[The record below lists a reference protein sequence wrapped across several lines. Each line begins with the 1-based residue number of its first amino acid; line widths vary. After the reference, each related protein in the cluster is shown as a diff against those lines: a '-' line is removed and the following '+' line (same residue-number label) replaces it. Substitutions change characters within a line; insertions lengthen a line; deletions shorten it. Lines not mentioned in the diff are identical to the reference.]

1 MNQKIEHSLRRA
13 VGQLPRPDYQAVAQA
28 PVQRMEVHDYVTR
41 QEMVVRPSRPRL
53 LAAVVLAVCV
63 LALCVGLT
71 VYFQFFQI
79 YSVVDLRVNPA
90 FAIQLNRQDQVRG
103 VQALNDDA
111 EPILE
116 GRSYK
121 GWALEAV
128 VSALVDD
135 LIVNGYLDAEGDKV
149 DVAVNSQSAEHSR
162 ELRSYVEG
170 LLDQR
175 LAGLS
180 NTGTQEDPANSTPAP
195 EGTTAAIQTPAPVV
209 TPPATPVPAPP
220 ADPVLSW
227 GEDLAGSDYFYYDEI
242 AGKTWLMACQEN
254 GTYLRCDPA
263 AVRGLKGIRVD
274 AGVKVLRGGRERY
287 ACRGDV
293 LFTESG
299 ISGDAVFRAS
309 SYAEKGDTVLID
321 FLPDVPPD
329 RLAASVGAG
338 EDGLLCVV
346 NNGLGRQLFRR
357 AAGDRARVLALLKAF
372 PLAVTG
378 TLGFDYAQATRGGIP
393 LSETDGA
400 LMSVFRRGLYFAGE
414 ILNVDGACGGFNLHW
429 AWASAH
435 HICEAIR

>member
-1 MNQKIEHSLRRA
+1 MACAVLLARRNMRVELFERGERLGRKLSATGNGQGNVTNTHVAPQYYFSDDGEKVARVLAHFSCGDAVRFLEDMGGIFLPDARGRVYPAGRQASAVPVLFRRGIARLGVIVHTGTRITRLSHDGRSLR
-13 VGQLPRPDYQAVAQA
+13 
-28 PVQRMEVHDYVTR
+28 
-41 QEMVVRPSRPRL
+41 
-53 LAAVVLAVCV
+53 LAWEGGAAEADCVVLAAGGRAAPNFGTDGSAYA
-63 LALCVGLT
+63 LAQAFGHT
-71 VYFQFFQI
+71 VT
-79 YSVVDLRVNPA
+79 
-90 FAIQLNRQDQVRG
+90 
-103 VQALNDDA
+103 AL
-111 EPILE
+111 
-116 GRSYK
+116 S
-121 GWALEAV
+121 
-128 VSALVDD
+128 
-135 LIVNGYLDAEGDKV
+135 
-149 DVAVNSQSAEHSR
+149 
-162 ELRSYVEG
+162 
-170 LLDQR
+170 
-175 LAGLS
+175 
-180 NTGTQEDPANSTPAP
+180 
-195 EGTTAAIQTPAPVV
+195 
-209 TPPATPVPAPP
+209 
-220 ADPVLSW
+220 PVLV
-227 GEDLAGSDYFYYDEI
+227 
-242 AGKTWLMACQEN
+242 Q
-254 GTYLRCDPA
+254 LRTDPA

>member
-1 MNQKIEHSLRRA
+1 MMKIA
-13 VGQLPRPDYQAVAQA
+13 IIGGGA
-28 PVQRMEVHDYVTR
+28 PGMASPV
-41 QEMVVRPSRPRL
+41 L
-53 LAAVVLAVCV
+53 LARRNMRVELFERGERLGRKLSATGNGQGNVTNTHVAPQYYFSDDGEKVARVLARFSCGDAVRFLEDMGGIFLPDARGRVYPAGRQASAVTDLFRREIARLGVIVHTGTRIARLSHDGRSFRLVWEGGAAEADCVVLAAGGRAAPNFGTDGSAYA
-63 LALCVGLT
+63 LAQAFGHT
-71 VYFQFFQI
+71 VT
-79 YSVVDLRVNPA
+79 
-90 FAIQLNRQDQVRG
+90 
-103 VQALNDDA
+103 AL
-111 EPILE
+111 
-116 GRSYK
+116 S
-121 GWALEAV
+121 
-128 VSALVDD
+128 
-135 LIVNGYLDAEGDKV
+135 
-149 DVAVNSQSAEHSR
+149 
-162 ELRSYVEG
+162 
-170 LLDQR
+170 
-175 LAGLS
+175 
-180 NTGTQEDPANSTPAP
+180 
-195 EGTTAAIQTPAPVV
+195 
-209 TPPATPVPAPP
+209 
-220 ADPVLSW
+220 PVLV
-227 GEDLAGSDYFYYDEI
+227 
-242 AGKTWLMACQEN
+242 Q
-254 GTYLRCDPA
+254 LRTDPA